1 MQEKGNTPP
10 KIKFPEYAPGGGLIL
25 VFLLLALA
33 IHGFLFLLFRPLP
46 QTVVGENNNFN
57 THTILIL
64 TDGKDYARKKELY
77 QLDYALK
84 FLEPGTAILP
94 DMERGFS
101 SVLSTRES
109 RMLLPEILTGNSRKK
124 TSDEVFLLPER
135 KLGELTGK
143 LSSFP
148 REPGKKLSPAKKA
161 LSFPLWK
168 LGENTKKSSFLIQDP
183 AAEELLHQY
192 GKFAGKPT
200 IIKVIRGKEFLP
212 PEFRIISSCGAPPL
226 DQLAVR
232 QLAFYTGKNPSLFSG
247 KDTFSAS
254 ILWRLPTIQFVEE
267 SK

>member
-1 MQEKGNTPP
+1 MQEKGKTPR
-10 KIKFPEYAPGGGLIL
+10 KQFPEYAPGGGLIL
-25 VFLLLALA
+25 VFLLIALA

-46 QTVVGENNNFN
+46 QAEVGENNNFN

-101 SVLSTRES
+101 SVLTARAS
-109 RMLLPEILTGNSRKK
+109 RQLLPEIITKRNREK
-124 TSDEVFLLPER
+124 TSPESFHLPER
-135 KLGELTGK
+135 KLGELSVKLTGRPHKTGK
-143 LSSFP
+143 QL
-148 REPGKKLSPAKKA
+148 PAAAKA
-161 LSFPLWK
+161 LTFPLWK
-168 LGENTKKSSFLIQDP
+168 LGENTRVSSWLIQDP

-192 GKFAGKPT
+192 GRLANAPT
-200 IIKVIRGKEFLP
+200 IITAIRGKEFLP

-232 QLAFYTGKNPSLFSG
+232 QLSFYTGKNPSLFSG
-247 KDTFSAS
+247 KNTFSAS
-254 ILWRLPTIQFVEE
+254 ILWRLPAIQSVEE